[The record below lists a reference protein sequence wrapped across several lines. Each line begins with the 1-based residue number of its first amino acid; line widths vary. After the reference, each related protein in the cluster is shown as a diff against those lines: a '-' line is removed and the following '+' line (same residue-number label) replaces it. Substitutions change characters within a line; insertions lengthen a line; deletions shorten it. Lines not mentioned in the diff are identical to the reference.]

1 MTSPCRQQQM
11 PQFETAT
18 KNMSISPRTT
28 PIDWK
33 LRCETLQ
40 FEHEVELERIRLHYE
55 HELKEKITEI
65 KIQLK
70 REYESQFAEYRA
82 RLFEQQQQQ
91 QLHNLSSSS
100 LGLDHSIGEKV
111 REQVRLAQEFD
122 RNEDERRQFLLQ
134 QSTDSEELKRLIN
147 KLHTEG
153 VHVLSLSELLSL
165 RLNGINIS
173 GTEDS
178 IHSLQK
184 LHEENSFLRSL
195 IANINENETG
205 NKLIKCL
212 ADIFRCEQERRLIQI
227 RQHPNSIQ
235 LEQEI
240 HDMCNY
246 QRDALGKL
254 FSEDHF
260 SLINELEQTKQ
271 QLNYLKNKFEQ
282 LKQIK
287 NLPSSNKFYF
297 KYIRCENYRKA
308 LIYQKRYLIVLLTG
322 YEDTETYALNE
333 IRRLTGD
340 TRSNSNSHSYNY
352 DRMKFIRK
360 QPYHRRYLDYRF
372 RFRCYVRVVIA
383 IIRMRWLVKKWIHK
397 LADHK

>member
-1 MTSPCRQQQM
+1 MTSPRRQQI
-11 PQFETAT
+11 PELETAT
-18 KNMSISPRTT
+18 ARMSISPRTT

-40 FEHEVELERIRLHYE
+40 FEHELELDRMRLHYD

-65 KIQLK
+65 RIQLK
-70 REYESQFAEYRA
+70 REYEFQFSEYRA

-91 QLHNLSSSS
+91 LHNLSSNS

-134 QSTDSEELKRLIN
+134 QSTDSDELKRLIN

-173 GTEDS
+173 ATEDS
-178 IHSLQK
+178 IRSLQK
-184 LHEENSFLRSL
+184 LHEENSSLRSL
-195 IANINENETG
+195 IANMNANETS

-227 RQHPNSIQ
+227 HQHPNFVQ

-240 HDMCNY
+240 HDMRNY
-246 QRDALGKL
+246 QRDALGKF
-254 FSEDHF
+254 FSEDRRL
-260 SLINELEQTKQ
+260 LINELEQTKE
-271 QLNYLKNKFEQ
+271 QLNYLKIKFEQ
-282 LKQIK
+282 LKQIQ
-287 NLPSSNKFYF
+287 NQPISNKFYV
-297 KYIRCENYRKA
+297 KYMRCENHRKA
-308 LIYQKRYLIVLLTG
+308 LVYQKRYLLVLLTG

-340 TRSNSNSHSYNY
+340 TKSNSYPYTYNY
-352 DRMKFIRK
+352 DKMKFIRK
-360 QPYHRRYLDYRF
+360 QPYHRRLVDYRF
-372 RFRCYVRVVIA
+372 RFRCYVQVVIA
-383 IIRMRWLVKKWIHK
+383 MIRMRWLVKKWAQK